1 MLDRLVAVV
10 TGGGGPRGIGGACAR
25 RLAEAGFRVAILDI
39 RGEAAATAAA
49 GLGEGHIGLACDVA
63 DPEACRKAVAAVTA
77 QLGVPDILVNNAG
90 VSQPDRLLEI
100 TQERFDLVVN
110 VSLRGTLNM
119 VQAVAPGMIG
129 RGSGTIVNIG
139 SMAAQIGGGI
149 FGGPHYAAAKGGVH
163 SITKSMA
170 RELAPHGIRVN
181 AISPGPVDTDIFG
194 DLMTEERRREIVAG
208 IPLGRMATAG
218 DIANACYFLSS
229 ELSSYITGTI
239 LDVNGGRFMH

>member
-1 MLDRLVAVV
+1 MLDHQVAVV
-10 TGGGGPRGIGGACAR
+10 TGGGGARGIGGASAR
-25 RLAEAGFRVAILDI
+25 RLAEAGCWVAILDI
-39 RGEAAATAAA
+39 NAEAATTAAA
-49 GLGEGHIGLACDVA
+49 ALGEGHIGIACDVS
-63 DPEACRKAVAAVTA
+63 DPEACRSAIAVVTA

-119 VQAVAPGMIG
+119 VQAVAPGMIE
-129 RGSGTIVNIG
+129 RGSGTVVNIG

-194 DLMTEERRREIVAG
+194 DRMTEDRRREIIAG
-208 IPLGRMATAG
+208 IPLGRMAVA
-218 DIANACYFLSS
+218 DDVAKACYFLSS
-229 ELSSYITGTI
+229 ELSSYITGVI

>member
-1 MLDRLVAVV
+1 MLDHLVAVV
-10 TGGGGPRGIGGACAR
+10 TGGGGPRGIGGASAR
-25 RLAEAGFRVAILDI
+25 RLARAGCRVAILDI
-39 RGEAAATAAA
+39 DAEAATVAAA
-49 GLGEGHIGLACDVA
+49 ALGEGHLGIACDVS
-63 DPEACRKAVAAVTA
+63 DPEACQSAIALVTA

-100 TQERFDLVVN
+100 TQDRFDLVVN

-119 VQAVAPGMIG
+119 VQAVAPGMIE
-129 RGSGTIVNIG
+129 RGSGTVVNIG

-194 DLMTEERRREIVAG
+194 DRMTEDRRREIIAG
-208 IPLGRMATAG
+208 IPLGRMAVA
-218 DIANACYFLSS
+218 DDVAKACYFLSS
-229 ELSSYITGTI
+229 ELSSYITGVI